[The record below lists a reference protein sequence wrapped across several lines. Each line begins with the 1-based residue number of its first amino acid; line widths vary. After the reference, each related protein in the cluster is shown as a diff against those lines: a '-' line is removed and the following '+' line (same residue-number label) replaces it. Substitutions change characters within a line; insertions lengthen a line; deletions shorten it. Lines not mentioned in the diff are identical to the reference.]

1 MTVESFETAS
11 AKPPGPTMARSKKL
25 TQRPRGGI
33 LAALDIGTGKVCC
46 FIARASANGPQIIGI
61 GHQLSR
67 GVRNGVIV
75 DLDAASAS
83 VLSAIHAAEQMAG
96 ETITEVVVN
105 LSGSFPPSR
114 SGAIRRHCARNC
126 SA

>member
-1 MTVESFETAS
+1 MTVENYTDTETGA
-11 AKPPGPTMARSKKL
+11 PGSRAGRSNALRPKKGAP
-25 TQRPRGGI
+25 RPRGGI

-46 FIARASANGPQIIGI
+46 FIARAGAAGPQIIGI

-114 SGAIRRHCARNC
+114 IVGV
-126 SA
+126 